1 MKEIGFDIISDLY
14 LSPDDSF
21 NWEGKATSLY
31 CIVAGNI
38 TNDTRTLILTL
49 AHLSKFYQGVFFTT
63 GPHDL
68 ENKADIQDFN
78 LRLSNSFNKIHNVRS
93 LYDNLVIL
101 DGVAL
106 VGVNGWYGVERDL
119 EKEQNA
125 HSDLGYLYHSIKDI
139 QKHLNVKRV
148 IVVSGCVPGRSLYFN
163 EEPSIIETQMPLQSI
178 LAADTEFKISHWI
191 FGGLKK
197 QVDTQ
202 IEGIH
207 YISNPY
213 YKRTLDPKPIQTI
226 NWAKRIAID
235 V

>member
-63 GPHDL
+63 GPYDL
-68 ENKADIQDFN
+68 ENKSDIQDFN
-78 LRLSNSFNKIHNVRS
+78 ERLSNSFNKMSNVRS
-93 LYDNLVIL
+93 LYDNIIIL

-106 VGVNGWYGVERDL
+106 VGVNGWYGLERD
-119 EKEQNA
+119 EQTEHMA
-125 HSDLGYLYHSIKDI
+125 HLDLGYLYHSVKDI
-139 QKHLNVKRV
+139 QRHLNVKRI
-148 IVVSGCVPGRSLYFN
+148 IVVSACVPGRPLYFG
-163 EEPSIIETQMPLQSI
+163 EEPEVIDTQMPLQSI
-178 LAADTEFKISHWI
+178 LSVDTEFKISHWV

-207 YISNPY
+207 YLSNPY
-213 YKRTLDPKPIQTI
+213 FKRTSGPVIMQTV
-226 NWAKRIAID
+226 NWAKRISID